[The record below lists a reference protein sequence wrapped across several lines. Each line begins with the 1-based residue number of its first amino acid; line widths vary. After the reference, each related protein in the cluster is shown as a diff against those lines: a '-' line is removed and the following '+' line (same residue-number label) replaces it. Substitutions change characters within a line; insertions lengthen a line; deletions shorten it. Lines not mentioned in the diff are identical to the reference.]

1 MNGPTKRVLILG
13 GTGFVGRHVC
23 EKLTRLGCSMT
34 VITRRASQAAAIQN
48 LPRVRV
54 VEGDVYNAE
63 FLAQCMTQHDVVINL
78 IAILHGSAA
87 AFNKAH
93 VQLPQVIAQACQSSG
108 LKRLIHISALGA
120 SLDGPSLY
128 QRSKAQGEAVLQQ
141 AGLALTVLQPSV
153 IFGNDDKFLN
163 LFAQLQQIAPVVP
176 LAGASTRFQAV
187 WVEDV
192 AAAVAHCVMQAST
205 AGQTY
210 EVCGP
215 DIMTLKELVQKSG
228 QWAGV
233 RGGKGRWVFGIPH
246 ALAWLQACL
255 MELAPGQPLMS
266 RDNLRSMQVDNI
278 ASGKAL
284 GLQDLNIQASSVSS
298 IAPGY
303 LGHKGA
309 CTKLDVFRAKGRP

>member
-1 MNGPTKRVLILG
+1 MNGSSKRILILG

-54 VEGDVYNAE
+54 LEGDVYNSA
-63 FLAQCMTQHDVVINL
+63 FLALCMAQHDVVINL
-78 IAILHGSAA
+78 IAILHGTEA
-87 AFNKAH
+87 AFHKAH
-93 VQLPQVIAQACQSSG
+93 VQLPQVIAQACLASG
-108 LKRLIHISALGA
+108 VKRLIHISALGA
-120 SLDGPSLY
+120 SLDGPSAY
-128 QRSKAQGEAVLQQ
+128 QRSKAQGEALLKQ
-141 AGLALTVLQPSV
+141 AGLDLTLLQPSV
-153 IFGNDDKFLN
+153 IFGADDKFLN

-176 LAGASTRFQAV
+176 LAGASTRFQPV

-192 AAAVAHCVMQAST
+192 ASAVAHCVMDAKSQDH
-205 AGQTY
+205 TY
-210 EVCGP
+210 EICGP
-215 DIMTLKELVQKSG
+215 ETWTLKELVQKSG

-233 RGGKGRWVFGIPH
+233 KGGRGRWVFGIPH
-246 ALAWLQACL
+246 TLAWLQAFL

-278 ASGKAL
+278 ASSKAL
-284 GLQDLNIQASSVSS
+284 GLKDMNIQASSVYS

-303 LGHKGA
+303 LGYKGA

>member
-1 MNGPTKRVLILG
+1 MSNVAKRVLILG

-34 VITRRASQAAAIQN
+34 VVTRRASQAAAIQN

-54 VEGDVYNAE
+54 LEGDVYNGD
-63 FLAQCMTQHDVVINL
+63 FLAQCMAHHDVVINL
-78 IAILHGSAA
+78 IAILHGTEA
-87 AFNKAH
+87 AFHKAH
-93 VQLPQVIAQACQSSG
+93 VQLPQVIAQACHASG
-108 LKRLIHISALGA
+108 LTRLIHISALGA

-128 QRSKAQGEAVLQQ
+128 QRSKAQGEAVLKQ
-141 AGLALTVLQPSV
+141 AGLNLSILQPSV
-153 IFGNDDKFLN
+153 IFGTDDKFLN
-163 LFAQLQQIAPVVP
+163 LFAQLQQVAPVVP
-176 LAGASTRFQAV
+176 LAGAATRFQAV

-192 AAAVAHCVMQAST
+192 ASAVATCVMDART
-205 AGQTY
+205 IGQTY
-210 EVCGP
+210 EICGP
-215 DIMTLKELVQKSG
+215 DIWTLKELVQKAG

-246 ALAWLQACL
+246 ALAWLQAFL

-266 RDNLRSMQVDNI
+266 RDNLRSMLVDNI
-278 ASGKAL
+278 VSGKAL
-284 GLQDLNIQASSVSS
+284 GLIDLGIQASSVNS

-303 LGHKGA
+303 LGHQGA

>member
-1 MNGPTKRVLILG
+1 
-13 GTGFVGRHVC
+13 
-23 EKLTRLGCSMT
+23 MT

-54 VEGDVYNAE
+54 LEGDVYNAE

-87 AFNKAH
+87 AFDKAH
-93 VQLPQVIAQACQSSG
+93 VQLPQVISQACQSSG

-192 AAAVAHCVMQAST
+192 AAAVAHCVTHAST

-278 ASGKAL
+278 SSGKAL

>member
-1 MNGPTKRVLILG
+1 MKNLTPRVLILG

-54 VEGDVYNAE
+54 LEGDVYNAA
-63 FLAQCMTQHDVVINL
+63 FLTQCMAQHDVVINL
-78 IAILHGSAA
+78 IAILHGSEQ
-87 AFNKAH
+87 AFDKAH
-93 VQLPQVIAQACQSSG
+93 VQLPTIIAQACQQSG

-120 SLDGPSLY
+120 SLEGPSLY
-128 QRSKAQGEAVLQQ
+128 QRSKAQGEAVLHQ
-141 AGLALTVLQPSV
+141 AGLDLTILQPSV
-153 IFGNDDKFLN
+153 IFGANDKFLN

-176 LAGASTRFQAV
+176 LAGANTRFQAV

-192 AAAVAHCVMQAST
+192 AAAVAHCVMNAST
-205 AGQTY
+205 AGHTY
-210 EVCGP
+210 EICGP
-215 DIMTLKELVQKSG
+215 DIWTLKELVQKSG

-246 ALAWLQACL
+246 ALASVQAFL
-255 MELAPGQPLMS
+255 MELAPGQPVMS

-284 GLQDLNIQASSVSS
+284 GLKDLNIQASSVGS

-303 LGHKGA
+303 LGYKGA

>member
-1 MNGPTKRVLILG
+1 MLNKPRVLILG

-23 EKLTRLGCSMT
+23 EKLTRMGCSMT
-34 VITRRASQAAAIQN
+34 VITRRAKQAVAIQN

-54 VEGDVYNAE
+54 LEGDVYNTE
-63 FLAQCMTQHDVVINL
+63 FLTQCMAQHDVVINL
-78 IAILHGSAA
+78 IAILHGSEA
-87 AFNKAH
+87 AFQKAH
-93 VQLPQVIAQACQSSG
+93 VQLPQVIAEACRQSG
-108 LKRLIHISALGA
+108 VTRLIHISALGA
-120 SLDGPSLY
+120 NAGAPSLY
-128 QRSKAQGEAVLQQ
+128 QRSKAQGEAILQK
-141 AGLALTVLQPSV
+141 AGLQLTVLQPSV
-153 IFGNDDKFLN
+153 IFGADDQFLN
-163 LFAQLQQIAPVVP
+163 LFAKLQKVTPVVP
-176 LAGASTRFQAV
+176 LAGARTRFQAV

-192 AAAVAHCVMQAST
+192 AAAVAHCVTHPDT

-210 EVCGP
+210 EICGP
-215 DIMTLKELVQKSG
+215 DILTLKELVQQSG

-233 RGGKGRWVFGIPH
+233 GGGKGRWVFGIPNSI
-246 ALAWLQACL
+246 AWLQALL
-255 MELAPGQPLMS
+255 MEMAPGQPVMS

-284 GLQDLNIQASSVSS
+284 GLKDMHIQASSVSS

>member
-1 MNGPTKRVLILG
+1 MSHSTKRILILG

-54 VEGDVYNAE
+54 LEGDVYNSA
-63 FLAQCMTQHDVVINL
+63 FLAQCMQQHDVVINL
-78 IAILHGSAA
+78 IAILHGSEA
-87 AFNKAH
+87 AFDKAH
-93 VQLPQVIAQACQSSG
+93 VQLPKVIAEACQKSG

-120 SLDGPSLY
+120 CLDGPSLY
-128 QRSKAQGEAVLQQ
+128 QRSKAQGEAIFQQ
-141 AGLALTVLQPSV
+141 ADLKLSILQPSV
-153 IFGNDDKFLN
+153 IFGADDKFLN
-163 LFAQLQQIAPVVP
+163 LFAQLQKIAPVVP
-176 LAGASTRFQAV
+176 LAGASTRFQPV

-192 AAAVAHCVMQAST
+192 AAAVAYCVVQEHT
-205 AGQTY
+205 AGQTF

-215 DIMTLKELVQKSG
+215 DTWTLQQLVQKSG

-233 RGGKGRWVFGIPH
+233 RGGKGRFVFGIPH
-246 ALAWLQACL
+246 ALAWLQASM

-266 RDNLRSMQVDNI
+266 RDNLRSMQIDNI
-278 ASGKAL
+278 GSGNAP
-284 GLQDLNIQASSVSS
+284 GLMDMGIQASSVSS
-298 IAPGY
+298 VAPGY

>member
-1 MNGPTKRVLILG
+1 MKSLTPRVLILG

-54 VEGDVYNAE
+54 LEGDVYNAA
-63 FLAQCMTQHDVVINL
+63 FLTQCMAQHDVVINL
-78 IAILHGSAA
+78 IAILHGSEQ
-87 AFNKAH
+87 AFDKAH
-93 VQLPQVIAQACQSSG
+93 VQLPTIIAQACQQSG

-120 SLDGPSLY
+120 SLEGPSLY
-128 QRSKAQGEAVLQQ
+128 QRSKAQGEALLQQ
-141 AGLALTVLQPSV
+141 AGLDLTILQPSV
-153 IFGNDDKFLN
+153 IFGANDKFLN

-192 AAAVAHCVMQAST
+192 AAAVAHCVMNAST
-205 AGQTY
+205 AGHTY
-210 EVCGP
+210 EICGP
-215 DIMTLKELVQKSG
+215 DIWTLKELVQKSG

-246 ALAWLQACL
+246 ALASVQAFL
-255 MELAPGQPLMS
+255 MELAPGQPVMS

-284 GLQDLNIQASSVSS
+284 GLKDLNIQASSVDS

-303 LGHKGA
+303 LGYKGT

>member
-54 VEGDVYNAE
+54 LEGDVYNAE

-87 AFNKAH
+87 AFDKAH

-192 AAAVAHCVMQAST
+192 ASAVAHCVMQAST
-205 AGQTY
+205 GGQTY

-233 RGGKGRWVFGIPH
+233 QGGKGRLVFGIPY

-278 ASGKAL
+278 ATGKAM

>member
-1 MNGPTKRVLILG
+1 MKSLTPRVLILG

-54 VEGDVYNAE
+54 LEGDVYNAA

-78 IAILHGSAA
+78 IAILHGSEQ
-87 AFNKAH
+87 AFDKAH
-93 VQLPQVIAQACQSSG
+93 VQLPTIIAQACQQSG

-120 SLDGPSLY
+120 SLEGPSLY

-141 AGLALTVLQPSV
+141 AGLDLTILQPSV
-153 IFGNDDKFLN
+153 IFGANDKFLN

-176 LAGASTRFQAV
+176 LAGANTRFQAV

-192 AAAVAHCVMQAST
+192 AAAVAHCVMNASI
-205 AGQTY
+205 AGHTY
-210 EVCGP
+210 EICGP
-215 DIMTLKELVQKSG
+215 DIWTLKELVQKSG

-246 ALAWLQACL
+246 ALASVQAFL
-255 MELAPGQPLMS
+255 MELAPGQPVMS

-284 GLQDLNIQASSVSS
+284 GLKDLNIQASSVDS

-303 LGHKGA
+303 LGYKGA

>member
-1 MNGPTKRVLILG
+1 MSGPTPRVLLLG

-34 VITRRASQAAAIQN
+34 VITRRASQATAIQN

-54 VEGDVYNAE
+54 LEGDVYNGA
-63 FLAQCMTQHDVVINL
+63 FLAQCMAQHDVVINL
-78 IAILHGSAA
+78 IAILHGSEA
-87 AFNKAH
+87 AFDKAH
-93 VQLPQVIAQACQSSG
+93 VQLPQVISQACQQSG

-120 SLDGPSLY
+120 SLQGPSLY

-141 AGLALTVLQPSV
+141 AGLDLTLLQPSV
-153 IFGNDDKFLN
+153 IFGADDKFLN
-163 LFAQLQQIAPVVP
+163 LFAQLQQVAPVVP

-192 AAAVAHCVMQAST
+192 AAAVAHCVMHPHTAS
-205 AGQTY
+205 QTY
-210 EVCGP
+210 EICGP
-215 DIMTLKELVQKSG
+215 DIWTLKQLVEKSG

-233 RGGKGRWVFGIPH
+233 RGGQGRWVFGIPH
-246 ALAWLQACL
+246 VMAWLQAFL

-284 GLQDLNIQASSVSS
+284 GLKDLGIQASSVSS